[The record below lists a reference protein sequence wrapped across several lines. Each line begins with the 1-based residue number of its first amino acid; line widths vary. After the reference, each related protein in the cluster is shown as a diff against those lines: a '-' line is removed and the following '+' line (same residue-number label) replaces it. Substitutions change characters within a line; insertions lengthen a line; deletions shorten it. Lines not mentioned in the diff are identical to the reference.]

1 MLLLWY
7 TIINDTIN
15 IKYYLTSS
23 YKEDSFIIISLE
35 NKWVQTYFSIIDRQ
49 FFISWTNK
57 NGMDKHLEALNFNG
71 SYCKVL
77 MQTNKTGM
85 ENF

>member
-35 NKWVQTYFSIIDRQ
+35 NKWVQTYFSIIDR
-49 FFISWTNK
+49 
-57 NGMDKHLEALNFNG
+57 
-71 SYCKVL
+71 
-77 MQTNKTGM
+77 
-85 ENF
+85 